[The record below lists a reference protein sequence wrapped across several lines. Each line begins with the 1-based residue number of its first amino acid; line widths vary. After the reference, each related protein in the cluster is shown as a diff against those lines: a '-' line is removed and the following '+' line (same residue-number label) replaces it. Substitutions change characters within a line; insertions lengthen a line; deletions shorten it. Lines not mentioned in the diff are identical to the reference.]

1 MISSGVIVANANR
14 RYLLLLSPAV
24 RFGRIP
30 KREKQRLLDEMQSYM
45 NSLNE
50 SASVDM
56 EMSPPTDAPCSPENA
71 TSEAAALAPQS
82 CSGSLL
88 NSDEKLLKMAAS
100 TSNANAVLFQNG
112 SVQEATISHSATQT
126 QTDNVTSSYPG
137 QSNCPV
143 GHNDNNANPKVD
155 NTKYTFPSNQN
166 QCPFSGVLSPQS
178 NSVSQNS
185 FSTSESRNQSP
196 CPWKLNGGAKVLVR
210 PLSLS
215 ARIAACR
222 EKGVHRFLMFA
233 VSCRRARSTPVR
245 SRRPADPA
253 RRCGTLS
260 PSASPLPSERL
271 WSLPRA
277 SQASRVSASTTRSC
291 C

>member
-1 MISSGVIVANANR
+1 
-14 RYLLLLSPAV
+14 
-24 RFGRIP
+24 
-30 KREKQRLLDEMQSYM
+30 MQSYM

-56 EMSPPTDAPCSPENA
+56 EMSPPTDAPCSPENM
-71 TSEAAALAPQS
+71 TNEAAASAPQS

-100 TSNANAVLFQNG
+100 TSNANAASFQNG

-126 QTDNVTSSYPG
+126 QMEKDNVTNYQG

-143 GHNDNNANPKVD
+143 DNNANPKVD

-166 QCPFSGVLSPQS
+166 QCPFSGALSHQS
-178 NSVSQNS
+178 NSGSRNN

-210 PLSLS
+210 LFFFTEHMN
-215 ARIAACR
+215 RKKKKKK
-222 EKGVHRFLMFA
+222 E
-233 VSCRRARSTPVR
+233 STIF
-245 SRRPADPA
+245 
-253 RRCGTLS
+253 
-260 PSASPLPSERL
+260 
-271 WSLPRA
+271 
-277 SQASRVSASTTRSC
+277 
-291 C
+291 